1 MQSNLKRTFPQI
13 EQNSCM
19 ETLSDK
25 EFEIYDCE
33 EEKRCYIATEYGQF
47 KVINN
52 LEKEIT
58 FLAIDKCLFFDNDK
72 FKKCD
77 CLVFD
82 EDTICFVEIKA
93 CKFKQRKSNKKT
105 ARNQLKSTIEI
116 FRKQF
121 NIDKKMEAYLC
132 IGMNPNTPSSASKS
146 NKIYEFEDELDTRL
160 FEGCQKEF
168 TN

>member
-1 MQSNLKRTFPQI
+1 MQNSLKAIYPQI
-13 EQNSCM
+13 EANNCLD
-19 ETLSDK
+19 TLTKK

-47 KVINN
+47 KVINS
-52 LEKEIT
+52 LEKEIS

-82 EDTICFVEIKA
+82 KETICFIEIKA

-105 ARNQLKSTIEI
+105 AISQLKSTIEI
-116 FRKQF
+116 FRKEF
-121 NIDKKMEAYLC
+121 DIDKKIEAYLC
-132 IGMNPNTPSSASKS
+132 IGMNPENPPRASNS
-146 NKIYEFEDELDTRL
+146 DRILEFEEELDTKL
-160 FEGCQKEF
+160 LEGCQKTF
-168 TN
+168 